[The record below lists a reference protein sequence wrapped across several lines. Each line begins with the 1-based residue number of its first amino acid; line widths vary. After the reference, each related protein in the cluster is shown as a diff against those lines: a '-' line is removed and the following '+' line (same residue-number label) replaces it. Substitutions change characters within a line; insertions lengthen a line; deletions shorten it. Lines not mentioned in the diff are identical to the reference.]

1 MGISVFPVPS
11 AGGGSTYM
19 GALGGT
25 LTTAGGN
32 VVSDYL
38 SWNFG
43 TPFAPNATYS
53 LTFTNI
59 LGIKSGTGG
68 NYKVALLT
76 PTGAVAGTTTG
87 TLGNGDE
94 AASGNTFTITVTPT
108 EAFSVVALGGTPG
121 CAIYSSSGTALTVL
135 SGTRTTT
142 NSTSFAPVLKATTPT
157 PARVSGADWDWQS
170 TMSYSKAC
178 QINNTTY
185 VIFNSGTNVGGSTAS
200 AGAPFYVYDGASNTW
215 TAKALMQTGTNYSG
229 ISYPPCLAAGT
240 NSSTKVV
247 CFMGAMYNGSSYG
260 TSNAA
265 PGIYDI
271 ASNAWSA
278 GATPIGNNGMGL
290 IGSLTSDII
299 GYSALMNP
307 TTGGGNFNNSI
318 CTYQI
323 STNTHTQ
330 RATYSPSTASI
341 VNNYNMS
348 GVFNTVANT
357 LTRTFALNNSN
368 YETATWANS
377 TNTWTR
383 EYSNRV
389 GTTYDYISQEVLGY
403 NGGTRNYD
411 PVNTAVI
418 GGQASGNANTGYMLG
433 GVQNILIS
441 PFVAGTNATNVRPV
455 LTRRYN
461 TGTVGDAGETSY
473 YGRGTGAYA
482 SKVWIIST
490 IGTTYRASELDTS
503 ITSYPSYL
511 S

>member
-11 AGGGSTYM
+11 AAGSSYM

-25 LTTAGGN
+25 LTAAGGST
-32 VVSDYL
+32 VSDYL
-38 SWNFG
+38 SWDFG

-59 LGIKSGTGG
+59 GGIKSGTNG

-76 PTGAVAGTTTG
+76 TTGTVAGTATG
-87 TLGNGDE
+87 TLGNGVE
-94 AASGNTFTITVTPT
+94 TATGNTFTVTVTPT
-108 EAFSVVALGGTPG
+108 QAFSVVALGGTPG
-121 CAIYSSSGTALTVL
+121 CALYSTNASALTVL

-142 NSTSFAPVLKATTPT
+142 NSTPFAPILKATTPT
-157 PARVSGADWDWQS
+157 PTRVSGASWDWEPN
-170 TMSYSKAC
+170 MSYSKAC

-185 VIFNSGTNVGGSTAS
+185 VIFNSGTNTGGSTAS
-200 AGAPFYVYDGASNTW
+200 AGGPFYVYDGASNTW

-229 ISYPPCLAAGT
+229 ISYPPHLAAGT
-240 NSSTKVV
+240 NSSTKVM
-247 CFMGAMYNGSSYG
+247 CFMGSMYNGSTYG

-278 GATPIGNNGMGL
+278 AATPIGNNGFGL
-290 IGSLTSDII
+290 IGSLTPDII

-307 TTGGGNFNNSI
+307 YTGGGNFNNSI
-318 CTYQI
+318 CTYEI

-330 RATYSPSTASI
+330 RATYSPSTGSV
-341 VNNYNMS
+341 VNNYNMN

-368 YETATWANS
+368 YETAVWANS

-383 EYSNRV
+383 EYANVV
-389 GTTYDYISQEVLGY
+389 GSTYDYLVQEVVSASF
-403 NGGTRNYD
+403 GTRNYD

-418 GGQASGNANTGYMLG
+418 GGQSSGNTGGYMLQG
-433 GVQNILIS
+433 TTNILIS

-461 TGTVGDAGETSY
+461 IGTVQSDAGAGSY

-482 SKVWIIST
+482 SKIWIISQN
-490 IGTTYRASELDTS
+490 GSNYRASELDTS